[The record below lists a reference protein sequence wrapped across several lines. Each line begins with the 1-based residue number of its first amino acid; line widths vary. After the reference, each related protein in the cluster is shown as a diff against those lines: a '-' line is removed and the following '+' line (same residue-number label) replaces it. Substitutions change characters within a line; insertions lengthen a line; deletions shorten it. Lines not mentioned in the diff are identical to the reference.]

1 MAHIVSEVASAELDD
16 IWYYFA
22 KQSGSTERA
31 DRMVDVIT
39 ERFYTLSSYPR
50 IGRKRPDLR
59 PGLRSFN
66 VGNYTI
72 IYRIEGTEDV
82 LILHVFDGRQD
93 IQARL

>member
-1 MAHIVSEVASAELDD
+1 MAHIVSEVASAELED

-31 DRMVDVIT
+31 DWMLDPIT
-39 ERFYTLSSYPR
+39 ERCYNLSAYPR
-50 IGRKRPDLR
+50 IGRKRPALR

-66 VGNYTI
+66 VCNYTM
-72 IYRIEGTEDV
+72 IYRIEAAEDA